1 MTSGSRSSGSRFS
14 FQDFLPPN
22 IADHPAI
29 PVEFSGQTPN
39 LFLVFV
45 IESIQTAR
53 HIDELSAHSA
63 VRGALALIHY
73 VKFIS
78 AQRIALLAKGEL
90 FKQLVSKLMGIGRKD
105 NVGRTKY
112 HMKIV
117 FQHHHWQVSEYM
129 RHRFFVD
136 GRHLYAQGQFSRAI
150 QSWKLAA
157 VMQDKVS
164 HAIVADMLIG
174 GRPGVPKDPNK
185 AFEIASIGEIMNCVH
200 SMGVL
205 ARCNLIGIGCS
216 LDIEFGEA
224 LARYSAERGDSCF
237 GWHAWGITFY
247 SGLINQRD
255 YAEAARCFKKAAA
268 HDHAVSQTLLGYMH
282 EKGIGVLRDYDKSL
296 SYYERAATQRF
307 DIAERNLGCL
317 RDLISRMH
325 NRGDRSDGD

>member
-1 MTSGSRSSGSRFS
+1 MALSSRTCI
-14 FQDFLPPN
+14 QNLLP
-22 IADHPAI
+22 IDIVCHPAFSLA
-29 PVEFSGQTPN
+29 FSGDAFN
-39 LFLVFV
+39 FFLVNIV
-45 IESIQTAR
+45 ECITMAR
-53 HIDELSAHSA
+53 HIIEPSSCCA
-63 VRGALALIHY
+63 VRDAVHGVLPLIRY
-73 VKFIS
+73 VQFNS

-90 FKQLVSKLMGIGRKD
+90 FKHLVSKLIGF
-105 NVGRTKY
+105 GRNY
-112 HMKIV
+112 NARRQNHHMKIV
-117 FQHHHWQVSEYM
+117 FQHHHWRVSEYM

-136 GRHLYAQGQFSRAI
+136 GRRFYAQGQFCLAM
-150 QSWKLAA
+150 QSWGQAA

-164 HAIVADMLIG
+164 HAIMADMLID

-185 AFEIASIGEIMNCVH
+185 AFEIASQGEIMNCVH

-216 LDIEFGEA
+216 PNIEFGEA

-296 SYYERAATQRF
+296 RYYERAATQRF

-317 RDLISRMH
+317 RRWISRMH
-325 NRGDRSDGD
+325 DRGDRSDGD

>member
-1 MTSGSRSSGSRFS
+1 MASDSKISL
-14 FQDFLPPN
+14 QKFLPKG
-22 IADHPAI
+22 IERHPAF
-29 PVEFSGQTPN
+29 PLAFYGDEFN
-39 LFLVFV
+39 FFLVNV
-45 IESIQTAR
+45 VYSITIAR
-53 HIDELSAHSA
+53 HIIEPSTHSA
-63 VRGALALIHY
+63 VRGALPLIHY
-73 VKFIS
+73 VRFNS

-112 HMKIV
+112 HMKVV
-117 FQHHHWQVSEYM
+117 FRHHHWQVSEYM

-136 GRHLYAQGQFSRAI
+136 GRRLYAQGQFSRAI
-150 QSWKLAA
+150 HSWKLAA

-185 AFEIASIGEIMNCVH
+185 AFEIASIGEIMGCVH

-205 ARCNLIGIGCS
+205 ARCNLDGIGCS
-216 LDIEFGEA
+216 RNIKFGEA

-296 SYYERAATQRF
+296 RYYERAATQRF

-317 RDLISRMH
+317 RSLISRMH
-325 NRGDRSDGD
+325 YRGDRSDGD